1 MRKMLAILMALL
13 MILPLLVGCDK
24 EEEPEKM
31 ETRPKVTRAP
41 EESEEETTAP
51 EETPEETEIP
61 EEASLNT
68 VVLRSGDEDLQA
80 RYILLA
86 VNPEGPFRSE
96 VSLNKDGA
104 DALIRWLATEQVRT
118 ALENFGVESYGE
130 PIFSVPEDGNIFR
143 GWIPNATEE
152 NKTIRLSVADT
163 MEESGILEQ
172 LLPLFEEA
180 YGYTVE
186 VQSTSASGTLTA
198 AKLGIMDLVL
208 TESSSATDAFV
219 ADGYARKLNGFE
231 SEAISFC
238 GLEYLLCGPEEDPAG
253 AAAAASMTDA
263 FAAIAGG
270 SHVFLSR
277 GDDSTVHKMEQR
289 FWPVGQEFGEWY
301 VSADTDMGPLLV
313 MNEFEGGYLLTDKLT
328 WLIFS
333 QNNGII

>member
-1 MRKMLAILMALL
+1 MRKTLSLLLALVMLLGLFT
-13 MILPLLVGCDK
+13 GCD
-24 EEEPEKM
+24 EEEAPTEIA
-31 ETRPKVTRAP
+31 TRPTVTAEP
-41 EESEEETTAP
+41 EETTVP
-51 EETPEETEIP
+51 EDAVEETEVP
-61 EEASLNT
+61 EEGSLHT
-68 VVLRSGDEDLQA
+68 AVLRAGDPELQA
-80 RYILLA
+80 EYILLA
-86 VNPEGPFRSE
+86 VNPEGPFLSE
-96 VSLNKDGA
+96 VSLNEDGA
-104 DALIRWLATEQVRT
+104 NALIRWFATEQVR
-118 ALENFGVESYGE
+118 AKLENFGVEEYGE
-130 PIFSVPEDGNIFR
+130 PVFTLAEGKPFQ
-143 GWIPNATEE
+143 GWIPNAAEE

-163 MEESGILEQ
+163 LVESGILDQ
-172 LLPLFEEA
+172 LLPIFEET
-180 YGYTVE
+180 YGYTVD

-231 SEAISFC
+231 SEVISFC

-289 FWPVGQEFGEWY
+289 FWPAGQEFGEWY

-333 QNNGII
+333 QNDGII